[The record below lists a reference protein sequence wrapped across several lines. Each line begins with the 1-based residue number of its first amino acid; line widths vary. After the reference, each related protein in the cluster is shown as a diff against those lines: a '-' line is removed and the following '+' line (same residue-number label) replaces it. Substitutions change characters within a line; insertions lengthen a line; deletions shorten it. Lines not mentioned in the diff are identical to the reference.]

1 MRKSLLKIV
10 VLSAVFVIGAS
21 LAAIKQNNE
30 PIRVEATQY
39 LDDYSPYTYS
49 GSYYDSIDFDKT
61 GGLNGDLRKS
71 LTSYIIPKAFY
82 TYGSQG
88 DTHLATQ
95 LQYADEDPTNNKN
108 MVYLYTRDS
117 VAKNAASSWNREH
130 VWPQSLSNGNWGT
143 DEAGTDILH
152 IRPTYNTTNGTR
164 GNDLYGDNG
173 KSGPVYYNDMLY
185 GYTGGS
191 YFEPIDEVKGDV
203 ARIIMYVWTA
213 YTGYSGYKSL
223 SVLNVF
229 ESYDTLLKWHT
240 LDKPDALEGNRND
253 YSEKTSIQKNRNP
266 FVDHPELAWK
276 IFGDSAS
283 ATVKNECMSAY
294 PSDGSGQNQKQLSS
308 IALGGEATYK
318 DYYVGQSFNPLGL
331 TVTAN
336 YDDGTSKEI
345 STSSC
350 SWLPDPLTEGLTSVT
365 CKYGNC
371 TAVYSGITVSKR
383 TSVGGEY
390 SVEFLNTADSGSEIS
405 STTISNYWKNND
417 LVESVTDLVKVF
429 PGDSG
434 LKLGSGSANG
444 QITFNINSAAQ
455 NNIAKVTIGTTSYKG
470 NGTYTVKLGN
480 DTIGSGL
487 TAGVLF
493 TKDLQKVSA
502 TKLTITSGGR
512 IYLNSITFE
521 IESSQSSS
529 SEPPIS
535 SSIPPSSSES
545 SLPPSSSEQS
555 SSSIISSESSSIS
568 SSSIESSSSISS
580 ESSSSKNSSGVYSS
594 SDDVSS
600 TSSVISS
607 SESVSES
614 SSIESSFI
622 TPSSEEV
629 SSSEQQVSS
638 SEPTKKSGGCHG
650 SIIGTISLTGLTA
663 LIGLI
668 FVLSKKK

>member
-1 MRKSLLKIV
+1 M
-10 VLSAVFVIGAS
+10 
-21 LAAIKQNNE
+21 
-30 PIRVEATQY
+30 
-39 LDDYSPYTYS
+39 
-49 GSYYDSIDFDKT
+49 
-61 GGLNGDLRKS
+61 
-71 LTSYIIPKAFY
+71 
-82 TYGSQG
+82 
-88 DTHLATQ
+88 
-95 LQYADEDPTNNKN
+95 
-108 MVYLYTRDS
+108 
-117 VAKNAASSWNREH
+117 
-130 VWPQSLSNGNWGT
+130 
-143 DEAGTDILH
+143 
-152 IRPTYNTTNGTR
+152 
-164 GNDLYGDNG
+164 
-173 KSGPVYYNDMLY
+173 
-185 GYTGGS
+185 
-191 YFEPIDEVKGDV
+191 
-203 ARIIMYVWTA
+203 
-213 YTGYSGYKSL
+213 
-223 SVLNVF
+223 
-229 ESYDTLLKWHT
+229 
-240 LDKPDALEGNRND
+240 
-253 YSEKTSIQKNRNP
+253 
-266 FVDHPELAWK
+266 
-276 IFGDSAS
+276 
-283 ATVKNECMSAY
+283 
-294 PSDGSGQNQKQLSS
+294 
-308 IALGGEATYK
+308 
-318 DYYVGQSFNPLGL
+318 
-331 TVTAN
+331 
-336 YDDGTSKEI
+336 
-345 STSSC
+345 
-350 SWLPDPLTEGLTSVT
+350 
-365 CKYGNC
+365 
-371 TAVYSGITVSKR
+371 SKR

-434 LKLGSGSANG
+434 LKLGSGSTNG

-455 NNIAKVTIGTTSYKG
+455 NNIVKITIETTSYKG

-580 ESSSSKNSSGVYSS
+580 ESSSSKNSSDVYSS
-594 SDDVSS
+594 SNDDSS

-614 SSIESSFI
+614 SSIESSSI
-622 TPSSEEV
+622 TPSSEEA